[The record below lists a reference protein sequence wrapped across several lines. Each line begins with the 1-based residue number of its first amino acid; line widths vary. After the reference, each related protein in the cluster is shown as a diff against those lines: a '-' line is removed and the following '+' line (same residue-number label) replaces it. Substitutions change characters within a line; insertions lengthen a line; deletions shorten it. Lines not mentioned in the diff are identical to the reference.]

1 MHADM
6 AGVLRSKLRGTYCV
20 SRNIPSDYPAVD
32 GITSE
37 SQHSSIRILYGV
49 ERVPNIDAASVA
61 LSVFLTQLEH
71 PLSSSGLRGVTL
83 GTDGNVVVL
92 AFVMCLVAR
101 TLNLHWMGNLS
112 AVLSTA
118 S

>member
-1 MHADM
+1 M
-6 AGVLRSKLRGTYCV
+6 AFGFCTGAE
-20 SRNIPSDYPAVD
+20 I
-32 GITSE
+32 
-37 SQHSSIRILYGV
+37 
-49 ERVPNIDAASVA
+49 VPNIDATSVA

-71 PLSSSGLRGVTL
+71 PLSSSGFRGVTL

-101 TLNLHWMGNLS
+101 TSNLHRTGNPS